1 MTKDERIRFTLRMP
15 TELFN
20 KVQKEANK
28 IGCSVNAMVLQIL
41 WDWVKENEK
50 KEGENSEYRG
60 KKKCS

>member
-50 KEGENSEYRG
+50 KRG
-60 KKKCS
+60 VREQ

>member
-28 IGCSVNAMVLQIL
+28 IGCAVNAMVLQIL

-50 KEGENSEYRG
+50 KEG
-60 KKKCS
+60 

>member
-15 TELFN
+15 VELFN

-50 KEGENSEYRG
+50 KEGGEQ
-60 KKKCS
+60 